1 MSTLKSSRH
10 GGLAVDSRSKLKTSG
25 QESSAVPRG
34 RGRAKS
40 RGGVQNPK
48 SRSRTVSDRSTN
60 SSEIDSDHSSE
71 IDTELSDDDLNPNSD
86 LNFSDENQGEETE
99 AKGSQSAKDREIS
112 GTKEPEEPKVP
123 NRAAQDPEKNGG
135 QANQA
140 KGGRGTKGHDD
151 EPEEPGEVDRNQKTH
166 LSDEERAESLVWSE
180 DEEESGESQAESE
193 VEAEPHL
200 ARLNFVFANKECWTK
215 KCRHF
220 VHKWR
225 PYVRRSSS

>member
-34 RGRAKS
+34 RGRAKP

-48 SRSRTVSDRSTN
+48 SRSRTVSDRSKN
-60 SSEIDSDHSSE
+60 SSE

-112 GTKEPEEPKVP
+112 GTKEPEEPKLLY
-123 NRAAQDPEKNGG
+123 RAAQE
-135 QANQA
+135 
-140 KGGRGTKGHDD
+140 
-151 EPEEPGEVDRNQKTH
+151 
-166 LSDEERAESLVWSE
+166 
-180 DEEESGESQAESE
+180 
-193 VEAEPHL
+193 
-200 ARLNFVFANKECWTK
+200 
-215 KCRHF
+215 
-220 VHKWR
+220 
-225 PYVRRSSS
+225 